1 MRDCIGHPADCLCQP
16 YGTFLQ
22 AKRRLAADLL
32 GIVGYIFA
40 LMDAAKLPSSE
51 QIGGGRLARRRTL
64 QDHAGRRGPLQQG
77 LGWLDKHADRVAL
90 VGLCLAILGSALA
103 MGAVHRPILLT
114 VSGIVAVAT
123 FVASRSDSWRWS
135 PLTFVALGL
144 GAYSLLQSLPIPMA
158 WLNWLSPNVAEVWRG
173 VLVPFREP
181 LLSFG
186 SLSLDPGAS
195 RTEALKWITYGL
207 VASLAATVERRGPR
221 YSVPLIVVVS
231 AVLIAAVTLVH
242 WLLGAEEVYGWY
254 RPRFSGIISPF
265 INANNLAGYL
275 NLGFFC
281 GLACMLDRELKAPR
295 WLLATFVAGVM
306 AVSALLAS
314 RGGLLSLALGLLL
327 FSIGM
332 VARYTRARREMR
344 ARDGVLVVSSTI
356 LGGVALLWLSMDPGT
371 FKKLLAEG
379 TEKIDLLSWTPAL
392 ISDNRWFGVGRGAF
406 ETAFPPYHGGRGH
419 VLYAHAENFVLQW
432 AAEWGLPVTALALL
446 AFLWLLRPARTNV
459 WKRSA
464 SATVAMAVVVLL
476 VHNLVDLALEVP
488 AVTIAVASVLGA
500 LTSADPAKTP
510 LFSKSP
516 RWVVPTLVG
525 ALLASAF
532 VLTANAAP
540 PAQEQR
546 DALHQSYQ
554 TTAWADATQVST
566 LRAEL
571 RSAMLSHPGDT
582 YLPLLGGLAARKS
595 RAGAPLVWASRA
607 LERDPRDS
615 RTHLFIAEVLHARRA
630 NEQALV
636 HLRFAAQYDSEAA
649 DEAARHAVRWSADEY
664 QLLRVVPEGKA
675 GALSFLHLARLVEGT
690 QFAKLK
696 LGLLSEAA
704 LRDPD
709 LYDARE
715 IRAWMLVTELGASL
729 EKSLSARRKTIK
741 RLIEQD
747 AAAMQRLHPQKTSS
761 IEVRALML
769 VSLSRTEEALK
780 LLENGCSASS
790 SLSCHSRWL
799 EVAARLGDEKRLAR
813 AAMAFL
819 TASCVGAQGCAE
831 GEQQVAA
838 TFASK
843 GRWARALRHYENAA
857 KFHSTTDN
865 WMMVANAAEQV
876 GVDHAEARALR
887 NAAREAGS
895 DAVRKEAIEARYQ
908 AIMGEVLQ
916 TH

>member
-1 MRDCIGHPADCLCQP
+1 ME
-16 YGTFLQ
+16 
-22 AKRRLAADLL
+22 
-32 GIVGYIFA
+32 
-40 LMDAAKLPSSE
+40 AAKLPSSTP
-51 QIGGGRLARRRTL
+51 IGGGRLARRRTY
-64 QDHAGRRGPLQQG
+64 QERSGDAGPIHQALR
-77 LGWLDKHADRVAL
+77 WIDKRADRIAL
-90 VGLCLAILGSALA
+90 VGLCLVIVGSALA

-114 VSGIVAVAT
+114 VSGIVALVT
-123 FVASRSDSWRWS
+123 LVASRSDSWRWS

-144 GAYSLLQSLPIPMA
+144 GAYSLLQSVPIPMA
-158 WLNWLSPNVAEVWRG
+158 WLNWLSPSVAEVWRG

-181 LLSFG
+181 PLSFG
-186 SLSLDPGAS
+186 SLSLDPSAS
-195 RTEALKWITYGL
+195 GTEALKWSTYGL
-207 VASLAATVERRGPR
+207 VASVAATVERRGPR
-221 YSVPLIVVVS
+221 YTVPLIVVAS

-242 WLLGAEEVYGWY
+242 WLLGAEAVYGWY
-254 RPRFSGIISPF
+254 RPRFSGVVSPF

-295 WLLATFVAGVM
+295 WLLATLVAGVM

-327 FSIGM
+327 FSLGM
-332 VARYTRARREMR
+332 VIRYTRARRELR
-344 ARDGVLVVSSTI
+344 TRDGMLVVSSTI

-432 AAEWGLPVTALALL
+432 AAEWGIPVTALALL
-446 AFLWLLRPARTNV
+446 AFLWLLHPARTNV

-464 SATVAMAVVVLL
+464 SATVALAVVVLL

-488 AVTIAVASVLGA
+488 AVSIAVASVLGA
-500 LTSADPAKTP
+500 LTSAEPAKAP
-510 LFSKSP
+510 AFSKLP
-516 RWVVPTLVG
+516 KWAVPALVC

-532 VLTANAAP
+532 VATASAAA

-546 DALHQSYQ
+546 DALHQAYQ
-554 TTAWADATQVST
+554 STAWADATQVLT

-571 RSAMLSHPGDT
+571 RSAMLNHPGDA

-595 RAGAPLVWASRA
+595 RAGAPLVWAARA

-615 RTHLFIAEVLHARRA
+615 RTHLFIAEVLHARHA
-630 NEQALV
+630 NEQAVV
-636 HLRFAAQYDSEAA
+636 HLRFAAQYDPEAA
-649 DEAARHAVRWSADEY
+649 DEAAQHAVRWSTDEY

-675 GALSFLHLARLVEGT
+675 GALSFLLLARLVEGT

-709 LYDARE
+709 LYAARE
-715 IRAWMLVTELGASL
+715 MRVWMLVGELGASL
-729 EKSLSARRKTIK
+729 DKSLTARRKMIK
-741 RLIEQD
+741 RLIDQD
-747 AAAMQRLHPQKTSS
+747 AAAMQRLEPQKTSS

-769 VSLSRTEEALK
+769 VALSRPEEALQ

-799 EVAARLGDEKRLAR
+799 EVAAGLGDEKRLDR

-819 TASCVGAQGCAE
+819 AASCVGAQGCAE

-843 GRWARALRHYENAA
+843 GHWARALRHYENAA
-857 KFHSTTDN
+857 KVQSTTDN
-865 WMMVANAAEQV
+865 WMMVANAAERV
-876 GVDHAEARALR
+876 GVDHVEARALR
-887 NAAREAGS
+887 NAAREAGT
-895 DAVRKEAIEARYQ
+895 DALRKEAIEAKYQ
-908 AIMGEVLQ
+908 AVMGEVLQ